1 MRISSYIVGAIMAAA
16 VPAAAQTPVDP
27 RPANNPHQ
35 KPAMAGQTDAPEKK
49 SGVAFE
55 VVTVAEGLQ
64 NPWSVAFL
72 PGGKMLITERP
83 GRLRVLSADG
93 KLSAPVTGL
102 PAVDAR
108 GQGGLLDVALDPA
121 FAKNGHIYWCYSDPR
136 DGGAN
141 NTAVARGVLVDGAA
155 PRVDQMKT

>member
-1 MRISSYIVGAIMAAA
+1 MTIRLLAVSAALVTSFISPRVST
-16 VPAAAQTPVDP
+16 AQGVDP
-27 RPANNPHQ
+27 RPANNPEQ
-35 KPAMAGQTDAPEKK
+35 KPAFAGQTDAPEKK
-49 SGVAFE
+49 SGVAFD

-64 NPWSVAFL
+64 NPWGVAFL

-108 GQGGLLDVALDPA
+108 NQGGLLDVALDPA
-121 FAKNGHIYWCYSDPR
+121 FAKNNIIYWSYSEP
-136 DGGAN
+136 AAEQANN
-141 NTAVARGVLVDGAA
+141 NTAV
-155 PRVDQMKT
+155 